1 MFYISKTRVPV
12 LKVTETPVTN
22 PDAGTIREPI
32 VVDIGFI
39 ESPLAFVNTELL
51 RVYSLCDP
59 RVHDM
64 VMFVK
69 WWSKKRNINTPYRG
83 TLNRLVVYRN
93 ASVQLGMLTCTKLW
107 LHFDGDSLSHQHCPP
122 CRPSQFA
129 ALAHSQRHAKVRD
142 LVQVRQVRDL
152 VLEGRR
158 GNQAACRFR
167 RHHVEPR
174 GRWQLAEGLFRVL
187 CLRVQLEQ
195 GRY

>member
-1 MFYISKTRVPV
+1 GFATVGSDLDLMLQDPEGRSPQEIAAILNDGFAKAGYDMFYISKTRVPV

-83 TLNRLVVYRN
+83 TLNRLVVY
-93 ASVQLGMLTCTKLW
+93 
-107 LHFDGDSLSHQHCPP
+107 
-122 CRPSQFA
+122 
-129 ALAHSQRHAKVRD
+129 
-142 LVQVRQVRDL
+142 
-152 VLEGRR
+152 
-158 GNQAACRFR
+158 
-167 RHHVEPR
+167 
-174 GRWQLAEGLFRVL
+174 
-187 CLRVQLEQ
+187 
-195 GRY
+195 